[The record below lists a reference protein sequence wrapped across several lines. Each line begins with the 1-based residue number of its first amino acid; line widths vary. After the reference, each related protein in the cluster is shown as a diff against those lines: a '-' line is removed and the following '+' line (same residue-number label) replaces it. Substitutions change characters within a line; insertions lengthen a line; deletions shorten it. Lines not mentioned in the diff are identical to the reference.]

1 MTRAIRFAEYL
12 GRVDEETV
20 LRHNRLIEALG
31 MDVSWPDGL
40 TPEKTVQIMLHD
52 KKTANGDINFVLPDK
67 IGSGELVKNVEENQ
81 IVDFLKVASGE

>member
-1 MTRAIRFAEYL
+1 MTRAIRFAQYL

-20 LRHNRLIEALG
+20 LRQNRLIEALG

-52 KKTANGDINFVLPDK
+52 KKTANGHINFVLPNR
-67 IGSGELVKNVEENQ
+67 IGSGELVSGVTEQQ
-81 IVDFLKVASGE
+81 IIEFLMLGNRE